1 MLSRKN
7 ERGLNLPSEGFRGLK
22 VLSLESRR
30 SAEIAKLIET
40 YNGLPVSAPA
50 MREVPLTENGDALQF
65 ARDLIAGSVDVVV
78 FLTGVGARALLNIVS
93 SELSP
98 ELFLQSL
105 RRTRVAARGPKPV
118 SVMREWKV
126 PVEVCAP
133 EPNTWREL
141 LGSMENMPG
150 GLHAQRVAVQEY
162 GVSNPEFLS
171 ALRERGAI
179 VRRVPVYHWALP
191 DDTAP
196 LREAVL
202 AVISGA
208 VNIVLFT
215 TGVQAAHLFQVAGD
229 QKEKLCAGFRKVVV
243 ASIGPSTTETL
254 AGLGVTADMEP
265 SHPKMG
271 ILVKEA
277 AERSAELLAEKL
289 KS

>member
-1 MLSRKN
+1 MGG
-7 ERGLNLPSEGFRGLK
+7 RGAALGGFHGLR

-40 YNGLPVSAPA
+40 YNGVAVSAPA
-50 MREVPLTENGDALQF
+50 MREVPLAENGEALQF
-65 ARDLIAGSVDVVV
+65 ARDLLEGSVDIVV

-93 SELSP
+93 AEQSP
-98 ELFLQSL
+98 DLFLQRL
-105 RRTRVAARGPKPV
+105 RRTRVAARGPKPT
-118 SVMREWKV
+118 SVMREWNV
-126 PVEVCAP
+126 PVEISAP

-162 GVSNPEFLS
+162 GVSNPDFLS

-179 VRRVPVYHWALP
+179 VRRVPVYQWALP
-191 DDTAP
+191 HDVVP
-196 LREAVL
+196 LREAVTS
-202 AVISGA
+202 VTEGT
-208 VNIVLFT
+208 VNVVLFT
-215 TGVQAAHLFQVAGD
+215 TGVQAVHLFKVADD
-229 QKEKLCAGFRKVVV
+229 QGKGEELRAGFRKVVV

-254 AGLGVTADMEP
+254 TGMGVSADMEP

-277 AERSAELLAEKL
+277 AERSAVLLAEKL
-289 KS
+289 KN